1 MSSNKPFPSSDL
13 DVFKENSLILDNFVN
28 SQENEHPDRFAR
40 KRPTITG
47 IIREAFNVRTDISN
61 MNETLIGQSRWD
73 AVPKNTSLSLGG
85 DNGAL
90 NKQAQALFNRTVM
103 LKVHAREALRR
114 TYQEV
119 GLNLVTGSFE
129 EGGTL
134 NTITDILL
142 EEKTGYCYSWSG
154 NFPKVVTKGTL
165 PTSEVEFVDKSS
177 TMLRAFTAT
186 GISLSKLMHLPD
198 PLETGLELS
207 RTHRLELII
216 DCNCSYST
224 MVIKSGDTIRGVGRP
239 VLRKKNNNKPAIS
252 PEQAP
257 ERPVG
262 YLDIFSVN
270 AFFIVHHEPNAAA
283 RGISITGGIDFV
295 ADETVTLDCYAHIPR
310 MCFSKITDLKLDSHY
325 ISETLDGFV
334 FKDEYANTIGD
345 IHILN
350 IKQARF
356 GFLWEDLYNGTYY
369 GTGTSTT
376 GEGLHTVGFRFPF
389 KAKRHNYSTLT
400 NCGGE
405 NVGIKDELGAV
416 LPIVFD
422 LEDSCFTLNSP
433 STEHLHGGFLR
444 AARTDGGWPAA
455 VTVNTPQAN
464 TAIYGSK
471 DNPSAKLLDVVDG
484 ASVVVNG
491 NFMTPA
497 AAGYY
502 LKFGGAQNDSSLQL
516 NGFDPNFLMT
526 DIKADTENY
535 TGIHE
540 VNCSRVAMSATLY
553 GIDGDYSINGQLP
566 FTSVV
571 NDDFGMK
578 SGPSE
583 FTVRRGMHARVSAA
597 LRSRPNTGGYASIKL
612 NGTEMDRVYF
622 LTTPTGES
630 VTLSF
635 DGRIRGGSVVSLEIN
650 LTSGAIAGNNWYDC
664 KFSITQS

>member
-1 MSSNKPFPSSDL
+1 MPTNNPLPSSNLED
-13 DVFKENSLILDNFVN
+13 FKDNSIILDHFVN
-28 SQENEHPDRFAR
+28 SQEEQHPDRFGRA
-40 KRPTITG
+40 RPTITG

-73 AVPKNTSLSLGG
+73 VVPKNTSLSLGG

-103 LKVHAREALRR
+103 LKAHAREALRR
-114 TYQEV
+114 TYLEA
-119 GLNLVTGSFE
+119 GYNLVDGSFE
-129 EGGTL
+129 AGGIL
-134 NTITDILL
+134 VNTNDVLL
-142 EEKTGYCYSWSG
+142 HEASSNAFSG
-154 NFPKVVTKGTL
+154 PAGAVAAGTNPASGGFIDRSMEYL
-165 PTSEVEFVDKSS
+165 RSKSAS
-177 TMLRAFTAT
+177 
-186 GISLSKLMHLPD
+186 GVSLSHVMHMPA
-198 PLETGLELS
+198 PLETALDL
-207 RTHRLELII
+207 HREFGVELII
-216 DCNCSYST
+216 DCDCEYSY
-224 MVIKSGDTIRGVGRP
+224 MLIKPGDSIRCVGWP
-239 VLRKKNNNKPAIS
+239 TLTKKDNSVPSVA
-252 PEQAP
+252 PTQAP

-262 YLDIFSVN
+262 YLDYFAVN
-270 AFFIVHHEPNAAA
+270 AFFVVYHEANDTAARVRISGGLKFYAAA
-283 RGISITGGIDFV
+283 S
-295 ADETVTLDCYAHIPR
+295 VTLEKYAHIPR
-310 MCFSKITDLKLDSHY
+310 LAFSHISDIRAYSQY
-325 ISETLDGFV
+325 ISNALDGFH
-334 FKDEYANTIGD
+334 FKDAYSNTIKD
-345 IHILN
+345 IHLLN
-350 IKQARF
+350 TGMARQA
-356 GFLWEDLYNGTYY
+356 FLWDDGAY

-497 AAGYY
+497 AAGYH
-502 LKFGGAQNDSSLQL
+502 LKFGGAKNDSSLQL
-516 NGFDPNFLMT
+516 NGFDPNFLMN

-540 VNCSRVAMSATLY
+540 VNCSRVAMSAMLY
-553 GIDGDYSINGQLP
+553 GIDGDFSTNGQLP

-583 FTVRRGMHARVSAA
+583 FTVRRGMRARVSAA
-597 LRSRPNTGGYASIKL
+597 LRSRPNTSGYASIKV
-612 NGTEMDRVYF
+612 NGTEKERVYF
-622 LTTPTGES
+622 LSAPTGES
-630 VTLSF
+630 VALSF
-635 DGRIRGGSVVSLEIN
+635 DGVINGGSVVSLEIN